1 MLFLSTAL
9 RPRLHFIKP
18 NLNGAGFK
26 IKSSDRSIS
35 SIKIY
40 SELKIMPSQILD
52 PGFAF
57 IREILYQILGHVLF
71 KVV

>member
-1 MLFLSTAL
+1 MLFLSTAP
-9 RPRLHFIKP
+9 RPRLHFIKQ
-18 NLNGAGFK
+18 NLNGVGFK